1 MKKILMRAQ
10 MQHDAAFSP
19 DTVLLENLMGGN
31 SGNWLYQ
38 YSLFR
43 TLMVDSSVKIDIFN
57 ANKQTVDDSFIKSV
71 NESYDCFVIPLANA
85 FKKSFGKE
93 LRTLTRMV
101 KKLNIPCI
109 VIGIGIQMK
118 LGKDFCAAYEDKEA
132 AKNFVKAVLDK
143 SSVIGVRG
151 EATADFLK

>member
-101 KKLNIPCI
+101 KKLKIP
-109 VIGIGIQMK
+109 
-118 LGKDFCAAYEDKEA
+118 
-132 AKNFVKAVLDK
+132 
-143 SSVIGVRG
+143 
-151 EATADFLK
+151 